1 MDLCFETY
9 VSYYTLLD
17 DATGLMTVLPI
28 SRSGDLPELEIPL
41 LPLLILSN
49 ILVCVFTTLT
59 EMDC

>member
-1 MDLCFETY
+1 
-9 VSYYTLLD
+9 
-17 DATGLMTVLPI
+17 MTVLPI

-49 ILVCVFTTLT
+49 ILVCVFTALI